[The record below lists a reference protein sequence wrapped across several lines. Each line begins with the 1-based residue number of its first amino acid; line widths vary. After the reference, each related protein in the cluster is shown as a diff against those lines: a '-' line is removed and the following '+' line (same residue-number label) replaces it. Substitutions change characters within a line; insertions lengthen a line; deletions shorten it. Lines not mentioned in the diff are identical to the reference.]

1 MSNIENIFDASVNT
15 ANVILTFEEGW
26 GISWVSKNVSEILGY
41 DVDDFYRNN
50 LFFEDL
56 NIDSIIEKKPF
67 EITLSNKEGDEIRML
82 VEKINKLVNNQIELI
97 LRPDFQYIEVK
108 KKLDLV
114 TEILDHTPM
123 TSAFVWHAKDWWPVE
138 IALWKLEKLTGYTVD
153 DFESWRVKYD
163 QIIHPDDLKIVFQE
177 VSENSEDKKIKHFTH
192 KPYRIVKKD
201 WSIIWVLDNT
211 YIDRDDNWTVIFYKG
226 IIQDITWLIN
236 AKSKAES
243 SNRFK
248 SEFLANMSH
257 EIRTPM
263 NAIIGFSDLIIDDI
277 NLTDKQKKY
286 LKIIQSSWENLLW
299 LINDI
304 LDISKIKSGKID
316 LDIINLNLWELVKD
330 VVKNLFFNKEKVRVD
345 YEIDWSV
352 PDNLMWDEKRIM
364 QIITNII
371 SNSIK
376 FTKKWTIN
384 VKLSYDNN
392 TSMVKVIVNDTWI
405 GISEDKLDLIFNP
418 FSQAD
423 WSTTRQ
429 YWGTWLGLSIAKKWL
444 FFS

>member
-1 MSNIENIFDASVNT
+1 M
-15 ANVILTFEEGW
+15 
-26 GISWVSKNVSEILGY
+26 
-41 DVDDFYRNN
+41 
-50 LFFEDL
+50 
-56 NIDSIIEKKPF
+56 
-67 EITLSNKEGDEIRML
+67 
-82 VEKINKLVNNQIELI
+82 IN
-97 LRPDFQYIEVK
+97 Y
-108 KKLDLV
+108 
-114 TEILDHTPM
+114 
-123 TSAFVWHAKDWWPVE
+123 
-138 IALWKLEKLTGYTVD
+138 
-153 DFESWRVKYD
+153 
-163 QIIHPDDLKIVFQE
+163 
-177 VSENSEDKKIKHFTH
+177 
-192 KPYRIVKKD
+192 
-201 WSIIWVLDNT
+201 WVLDNT